1 VNVSE
6 RGLDLIRDFEK
17 CRLKAYRDSGGTWTI
32 GYGHTA
38 GVRKGDTITQAQA
51 DAFLKADAAATVHA
65 VNGMVKVPVSQCQF
79 DALVDFAFNCGA
91 NALMHSTLL
100 KKLNAGDY
108 DGAAA
113 EFLRWDHDNGQ
124 QVAGL
129 TKRRTADKTLFEA
142 VA

>member
-1 VNVSE
+1 MNISE

-17 CRLKAYRDSGGTWTI
+17 CRLKAYRDSGGRWTI

-38 GVRKGDTITQAQA
+38 GVREGDTITQAQA
-51 DAFLKADAAATVHA
+51 DTFLKADVAATVHA

-124 QVAGL
+124 RVAGL

>member
-1 VNVSE
+1 MNISE
-6 RGLDLIRDFEK
+6 RGLDLIRQFEG
-17 CRLKAYRDSGGTWTI
+17 CRLEAYRDGGGVWTI

-38 GVRKGDTITQAQA
+38 GVRQGDTITQAQA
-51 DAFLKADAAATVHA
+51 DTFLKADVAATVHA

-79 DALVDFAFNCGA
+79 DALVSFAFNCGA

-100 KKLNAGDY
+100 KKLNAGDH

-124 QVAGL
+124 RVAGL
-129 TKRRTADKTLFEA
+129 TKRRTAEKALFEA